1 MNSTVPPCL
10 RRKNAVA
17 RDRCNGRARPG
28 PPRRLGSGTIRRLR
42 RALPAKRA
50 PLCPPHTDSSPS
62 LPVFALTI
70 APAVGFVNCFFPE
83 KPERLKKRKQ
93 TAAFSFPDWKNSAVA
108 VRKSR
113 QSEGCAEVLFGYFR
127 KKVSASCSQSG
138 NFSGFLALL

>member
-70 APAVGFVNCFFPE
+70 APAVGFCQLFFPGKAGKAE
-83 KPERLKKRKQ
+83 KAEANRRIFLPGLETQRRCRPEI
-93 TAAFSFPDWKNSAVA
+93 AAV
-108 VRKSR
+108 
-113 QSEGCAEVLFGYFR
+113 
-127 KKVSASCSQSG
+127 
-138 NFSGFLALL
+138 